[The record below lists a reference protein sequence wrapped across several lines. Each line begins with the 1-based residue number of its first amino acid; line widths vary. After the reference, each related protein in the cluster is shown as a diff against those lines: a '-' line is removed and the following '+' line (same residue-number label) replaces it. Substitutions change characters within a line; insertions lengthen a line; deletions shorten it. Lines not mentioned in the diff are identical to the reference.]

1 MRSGEPCEVVQLGR
15 SGLRVSRLSLGTMT
29 FGGRTDLPEAR
40 RICDRALDHGLFFW
54 DTADMY
60 SRGRSEEMVGELLKG
75 RRQEVV
81 LATKAYAP
89 MGPGP
94 NDRGL
99 SARHL
104 RLACEAS
111 LRRLGTDWI
120 DLFYLHLPDRS
131 VPLDETLRAVEDLRR
146 AGKIRYVACSN
157 YVSWEVVDLLH
168 TARAAGWQ
176 PMSAVQPKYNLFNRD
191 IEMEL
196 LPMAQHHGLGVVS
209 YSPLARGILTGK
221 YGAGAIP
228 ADSRRAHDNPRLAQA
243 EWRAASLELVP
254 AFVALA
260 AARGVEPGALA
271 VAWALANRAISSVI
285 AGPRTEDQ
293 LQTYLDALTIPWDAD
308 LEAACDALV
317 PPGMF
322 TGAVWPDP
330 AYFPVTGRVLAKD

>member
-1 MRSGEPCEVVQLGR
+1 
-15 SGLRVSRLSLGTMT
+15 MT
-29 FGGRTDLPEAR
+29 FGGRTELAEAR
-40 RICDRALDHGLFFW
+40 RIADRALDHGLFFW

-60 SRGRSEEMVGELLKG
+60 SGGRSEEMVGSLLRG

-104 RLACEAS
+104 HLACEAS

-131 VPLDETLRAVEDLRR
+131 VPIEETLRAVEDLRR
-146 AGKIRYVACSN
+146 SGKIRYVGCSN
-157 YVSWEVVDLLH
+157 YWSWEVVDLVH

-176 PMSAVQPKYNLFNRD
+176 PVSAIQPKYNLFNRD
-191 IEMEL
+191 IEVEL
-196 LPMAQHHGLGVVS
+196 LPMADHHGLGVVS

-221 YGAGAIP
+221 YTDSAVPG
-228 ADSRRAHDNPRLAQA
+228 DSRRAHDNRRLAQS
-243 EWRAASLELVP
+243 EWRSASLELVP
-254 AFVALA
+254 AWLELA
-260 AARGVEPGALA
+260 GDRGVDPGALA
-271 VAWALANRAISSVI
+271 VAWALANQRITSVI
-285 AGPRTEDQ
+285 AGPRTEAQ
-293 LQTYLDALTIPWDAD
+293 LQTYLDALAIGWDEE

-317 PPGMF
+317 PPGTF
-322 TGAVWPDP
+322 TGTVWPDP
-330 AYFPVTGRVLAKD
+330 AYFPVTGRIT